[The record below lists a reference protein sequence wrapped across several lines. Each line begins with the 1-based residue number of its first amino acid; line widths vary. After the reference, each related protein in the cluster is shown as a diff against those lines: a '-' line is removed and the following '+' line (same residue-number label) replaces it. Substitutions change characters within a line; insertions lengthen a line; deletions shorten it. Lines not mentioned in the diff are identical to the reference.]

1 MNEQHERLNK
11 LVERIEKHQ
20 KSLKLND
27 TRFVARYQR
36 FIGSSKTWRDRLCAK
51 DWKEFGNRLG
61 KWDKKLTAFV
71 TEIDGGSSVENFFNE
86 LPIAKYGAQIFE
98 ALQGTKTDRRC
109 GMLLANYGCGKTW
122 VLRKL
127 AAEDPTA
134 AIFVS
139 ANPTWK
145 ESPMQIASGLARVLG
160 VAISTSTAGTF
171 KDVIEYLKGNPIT
184 VMIDEAHEGGV
195 ILFKLVKTLINET
208 QAKFILG
215 SYPTAWNRLVNGSTD
230 AHSEAQQLI
239 GRTLKPINTN
249 WFKGLNLI
257 DVEKYLQ
264 CSTEL
269 DGADCRALAERILAD
284 VRRCGNF
291 RVLAD
296 AVELAANG
304 ADVADVDLDAEL
316 IEEAVRQLTVVQE
329 RK

>member
-1 MNEQHERLNK
+1 MTEQHDRLNK
-11 LVERIEKHQ
+11 LVERVEKHQ
-20 KSLKLND
+20 KALKLSD

-36 FIGSSKTWRDRLCAK
+36 FLGSSKTWRDRLCAR

-61 KWDKKLTAFV
+61 KWEKKLTAFV
-71 TEIDGGSSVENFFNE
+71 AEIDGGSAVDNFFAE
-86 LPIAKYGAQIFE
+86 LPIAKYGASIFE
-98 ALQGTKTDRRC
+98 ALQGTRTDRRC
-109 GMLLANYGCGKTW
+109 GILLANYGCGKTW

-127 AAEDPTA
+127 AADDVTA
-134 AIFVS
+134 AAFVS

-145 ESPMQIASGLARVLG
+145 ESPMQIASSLARVLG
-160 VAISTSTAGTF
+160 VPICTSAAATF
-171 KDVIEYLKGNPIT
+171 RGVIENLKGNPIT

-215 SYPTAWNRLVNGSTD
+215 SYPTAWTRLVNGSTD
-230 AHSEAQQLI
+230 AHAEAQQLI
-239 GRTLKPINTN
+239 GRTMKPINLN
-249 WFKGLNLI
+249 WCKGLNLL

-269 DGADCRALAERILAD
+269 TDCRALAERILPD
-284 VRRCGNF
+284 VRRGGNF
-291 RVLAD
+291 RLLAD

-304 ADVADVDLDAEL
+304 ADVADVDLDSDL
-316 IEEAVRQLTVVQE
+316 IEQAVRELLPAQE